1 MSVTTVL
8 LVPGSMSFGNTAT
21 LTAACGGGPAAL
33 LTQLG
38 DSSTP
43 FVVDVPYND
52 WDVIGGYLDGA
63 TKINQA
69 MLDANPT
76 DKIVVFCHS
85 YGAVSACQW
94 LRQYGPTSTIS
105 PSRVTFVLIGNSV
118 RPGASGAT
126 PNGLCAQ
133 WNMYGGV
140 GPSLTTAYRVY
151 DCARQ
156 WDKWADYPN
165 VYTSPDVWA
174 AANNVNYGDN
184 WPTNIH
190 VSYQNINLTTPD
202 AQITQGNITFMF
214 FKTATIPLPGVTLSQ
229 IEGAYN
235 RIESGISF

>member
-1 MSVTTVL
+1 LTTVL
-8 LVPGSMSFGNTAT
+8 LVPGALSFGNTAT
-21 LTAACGGGPAAL
+21 LTAACGGGPTPL
-33 LTQLG
+33 LRQLG
-38 DSSTP
+38 DPATP
-43 FVVDVPYND
+43 HVVPVPYND
-52 WDVIGGYLDGA
+52 WDTFSGYLDGA

-69 MLDANPT
+69 MLDVLGN

-85 YGAVSACQW
+85 YGSVSACQW
-94 LRQYGPTSTIS
+94 LRQYGPMS
-105 PSRVTFVLIGNSV
+105 PIDPARVTFVLLGNSV

-133 WNMYGGV
+133 WNLYGGV
-140 GPSLTTAYRVY
+140 GPDVTTRYRVY

-165 VYTSPDVWA
+165 VYSSPDIWA
-174 AANNVNYGDN
+174 AANNVNYGDG

-202 AQITQGNITFMF
+202 AQVTQGNVTFMF
-214 FKTATIPLPGVTLSQ
+214 FKTAAIPLPGVTLTQ